1 MKKNSFSTDNEKFTL
16 GDLLKD
22 KGFKSNE
29 SINEDEKIK
38 DTINDTNYNAKIYI
52 IYQKKGRGNNPVTI
66 IKGLEC
72 DEDEIKSLAKELKQK
87 LAVGGSV
94 ENGEIILQGN
104 QVDKTINI
112 FKSLGYKNVK
122 KG

>member
-29 SINEDEKIK
+29 YSNEDEKIK
-38 DTINDTNYNAKIYI
+38 DTIKDTNYNAKICI